1 MTEIKSELSVTK
13 IESTEPIKLLKYHL
27 TSEEKQLKITI
38 EIPKEIISLQ
48 ENDKVSVSISDQPL
62 ETKNTKLALEGK
74 VQRRTK
80 TEDKHIYLISFG
92 GLQMKIETPKEQKIF
107 TPIRTI
113 YLNIN

>member
-13 IESTEPIKLLKYHL
+13 IESTDSTKLLKYHL
-27 TSEEKQLKITI
+27 TSEEKQLKVTI
-38 EIPKEIISLQ
+38 EIPKELITIK
-48 ENDKVSVSISDQPL
+48 ENDKLNFLISDQPL

-80 TEDKHIYLISFG
+80 SEDKHEYIISFG